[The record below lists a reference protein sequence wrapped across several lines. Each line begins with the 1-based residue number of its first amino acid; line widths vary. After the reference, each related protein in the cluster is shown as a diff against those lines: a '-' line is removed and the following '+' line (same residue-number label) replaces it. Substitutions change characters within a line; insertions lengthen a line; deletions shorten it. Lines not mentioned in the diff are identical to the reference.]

1 MADAGMA
8 VMRALSDVSLVL
20 DLLSARNFDFFVLN
34 VVIELLLALQLRLM
48 WRIGSRVV
56 LLT

>member
-8 VMRALSDVSLVL
+8 VMRALSDISLVL

-48 WRIGSRVV
+48 WRIGSRMV

>member
-8 VMRALSDVSLVL
+8 VMRALSDISLVL
-20 DLLSARNFDFFVLN
+20 DLLSARNFYFFVLN

-48 WRIGSRVV
+48 WCIGSRVV

>member
-8 VMRALSDVSLVL
+8 VMRALSDISLVL
-20 DLLSARNFDFFVLN
+20 DLLSARNFYFFVLN

>member
-48 WRIGSRVV
+48 WCIGSRVV

>member
-8 VMRALSDVSLVL
+8 VMRALSDISLVL

-48 WRIGSRVV
+48 WCIGSRVV

>member
-8 VMRALSDVSLVL
+8 VMRALSDISLVL